1 MYGFE
6 RLPARVFDFTTGN
19 RRDLYFAILHVFND
33 ANERLE
39 TALLVEQVHGR
50 LPETGFTEPVEE
62 SEVETALRHLES
74 LGLLESSQSYTASY
88 ATAAEFERKNVQ
100 YTLTARGEAEFA
112 GVRLV
117 LERLKERGALQTAV
131 LDAITDRL
139 GALHALMAD
148 DDPGADSRVFT
159 TLQELEGHLDSLRD
173 NTKRF
178 NNELQRLLR
187 SDGADLDT
195 FHEVK
200 RATVGY
206 LDEFVDNLEER
217 ARTIADALTRVEG
230 DGVEPLLERALAG
243 ANLPPSATDRVRA
256 DWLASRRTKWSG
268 LRLWFAPTED
278 GQEGVRR
285 LHEVARRAIGTLLE
299 TLERITES
307 RRRASSTA
315 EDLRTAA
322 RWFAG
327 AGSTEE
333 LHRLWSALTGLSP
346 ARHAVLGHT
355 DDELTAPGTAWSEAD
370 PVPVSPNLRSSGR
383 SGRVAR
389 TARVRDVRE
398 TALRRKERALTQRAE
413 VERALRLLA
422 TDGPVRV
429 SSFEVLEH
437 ELFEHLLSLMGQA
450 LSEPAREDGSRR
462 ALTSDGRMEIVLGPP
477 LDGAEASLRTPRG
490 VFTGPDR
497 EVSIGAPGTVRFEA
511 AVEGRE
517 QR

>member
-1 MYGFE
+1 MQDFE
-6 RLPARVFDFTTGN
+6 RLPARIFDFTTGS

-39 TALLVEQVHGR
+39 TALLVEQVHAR
-50 LPETGFTEPVEE
+50 LPGTGFTEPADEAEVEE
-62 SEVETALRHLES
+62 ALRHLES
-74 LGLLESSQSYTASY
+74 LELVESSQSYTASY

-112 GVRLV
+112 GVRVV
-117 LERLKERGALQTAV
+117 LERLKEKGALQTAV
-131 LDAITDRL
+131 LDAIADRL
-139 GALHALMAD
+139 DTLHALLGED
-148 DDPGADSRVFT
+148 EPSADSRVFT

-206 LDEFVDNLEER
+206 LDEFVENLEER
-217 ARTIADALTRVEG
+217 ARTIAEALARAESH
-230 DGVEPLLERALAG
+230 GVEHLLERALTG

-256 DWLASRRTKWSG
+256 DWLASRRAKWSG

-285 LHEVARRAIGTLLE
+285 LHEVARRAIGALLE

-307 RRRASSTA
+307 RRRASSAA

-322 RWFAG
+322 RWCAG
-327 AGSTEE
+327 AASDGE
-333 LHRLWSALTGLSP
+333 LAGLWTALTGLSP
-346 ARHAVLGHT
+346 ARHAVLGHE
-355 DDELTAPGTAWSEAD
+355 DPELVSTGSPWAEAD

-389 TARVRDVRE
+389 TARVRDVRDTVRRRRE
-398 TALRRKERALTQRAE
+398 RALAQQAQAEQALRRLF
-413 VERALRLLA
+413 
-422 TDGPVRV
+422 TDGTVRL
-429 SSFEVLEH
+429 SSFGTLEH
-437 ELFEHLLSLMGQA
+437 GLFEHLLSLLGHA
-450 LSEPAREDGSRR
+450 LSEPPLSDGTRR
-462 ALTSDGRMEIVLGPP
+462 ALTSDGRLEIVLGPAP
-477 LDGAEASLRTPRG
+477 DERTATLRTPLG
-490 VFTGPDR
+490 VLSGPDHP
-497 EVSIGAPGTVRFEA
+497 VSIGVPGKAVR
-511 AVEGRE
+511 
-517 QR
+517 